1 MKTILVG
8 FVFDSYKFYQQ
19 KIRFGLSESYILLLF
34 SHLPVNNQQF
44 IQDFPVVRQAGNLML
59 STQLSFTTQPPIE
72 TTFMNSNHFQW
83 LQRNFLIPFGLI
95 IGIGML
101 ESFIQQRGKLR
112 E

>member
-44 IQDFPVVRQAGNLML
+44 I
-59 STQLSFTTQPPIE
+59 
-72 TTFMNSNHFQW
+72 
-83 LQRNFLIPFGLI
+83 
-95 IGIGML
+95 
-101 ESFIQQRGKLR
+101 
-112 E
+112 